1 MKFGCVFFGPPGI
14 VYADLEC
21 LLEKTSFGL
30 EFLFEK
36 ISPYRNNFE
45 KSWTTKINKH
55 TPSGYSMFRHCSFDA
70 TKNNL
75 DCYRGRDCIERFRK
89 DLKEHAT
96 KMINFEKKRNDTPNW
111 WRK

>member
-1 MKFGCVFFGPPGI
+1 MKYKDLKFGCVFFGPPGI

-45 KSWTTKINKH
+45 KS
-55 TPSGYSMFRHCSFDA
+55 
-70 TKNNL
+70 
-75 DCYRGRDCIERFRK
+75 
-89 DLKEHAT
+89 
-96 KMINFEKKRNDTPNW
+96 
-111 WRK
+111 